1 MILLLLLAQ
10 AATPAPD
17 IELNA
22 TIRAKSVTI
31 EKRGEARLTVTTDPD
46 GGNLIDVQAPKA
58 NGRKKL
64 RNVEVR
70 IDAEARIGDPTGAPQ
85 NNQAQPETPSPQ

>member
-1 MILLLLLAQ
+1 MMLLLILAQ
-10 AATPAPD
+10 GATPAPE
-17 IELNA
+17 IQLEA

-31 EKRGEARLTVTTDPD
+31 EKQGDARLTVTTDPD

-64 RNVEVR
+64 RDIEVKV
-70 IDAEARIGDPTGAPQ
+70 DAQARIGDPAAPAQ
-85 NNQAQPETPSPQ
+85 NNQLQPETPSPQ

>member
-1 MILLLLLAQ
+1 MMLLLILAQ
-10 AATPAPD
+10 AAAPAPD
-17 IELNA
+17 IQLNA

-31 EKRGEARLTVTTDPD
+31 EKKGDASLTVTTDPD
-46 GGNLIDVQAPKA
+46 GGNLVDVRAPKA

-64 RNVEVR
+64 RNVEVKV
-70 IDAEARIGDPTGAPQ
+70 DAQARIGDPAAPSQ